1 MSKYT
6 TSTTNFTDKACLVA
20 ALQEAGY
27 TAVRA
32 YETPQTLI
40 DYNGHPRPQKAE
52 IVIPRATKGGMEMY
66 SNDVGFVFNAVSGK
80 YEAIISEYDSD
91 IFTDKVMSQVRQNY
105 TEGITKKTMA
115 KQGLRWVGTTIVNG
129 NRNLEFVKV

>member
-1 MSKYT
+1 M
-6 TSTTNFTDKACLVA
+6 
-20 ALQEAGY
+20 EA
-27 TAVRA
+27 
-32 YETPQTLI
+32 
-40 DYNGHPRPQKAE
+40 
-52 IVIPRATKGGMEMY
+52 Y
-66 SNDVGFVFNAVSGK
+66 SNEVGFVFNAVSGK
-80 YEAIISEYDSD
+80 YDAIISEYDSD